1 MQFEWDS
8 QKSVANKEKHGIDF
22 ETAKRLWSD
31 ENRLEIHASHPVED
45 RWILIAKKDNKDK
58 KDKKDK
64 KDSKRWTAIYT
75 LRGNTIR
82 IISVRKSRE
91 KEVDL
96 YDRKVICKE

>member
-8 QKSVANKEKHGIDF
+8 QKSIANKEKHGIDF

-45 RWILIAKKDNKDK
+45 RWILIGKKDN
-58 KDKKDK
+58 
-64 KDSKRWTAIYT
+64 KRWTAIYT